1 MFSELYWQL
10 NHISFSRKYNFK
22 NNHYVVIT
30 WLDKESY
37 QSLVFPIQGK
47 ILKPGLQVAEKRN
60 PRKPVF
66 FGFEMNAILSD
77 KTQYHCEINTVC
89 PCAIH

>member
-66 FGFEMNAILSD
+66 LVL
-77 KTQYHCEINTVC
+77 K
-89 PCAIH
+89 